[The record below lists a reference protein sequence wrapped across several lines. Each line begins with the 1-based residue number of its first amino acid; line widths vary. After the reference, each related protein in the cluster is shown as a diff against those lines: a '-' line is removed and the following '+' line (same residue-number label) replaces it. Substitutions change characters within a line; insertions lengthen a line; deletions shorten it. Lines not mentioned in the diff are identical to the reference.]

1 MFYNYIS
8 YWNGVYFIHNSQ
20 ARVYQEMVSV
30 NSNLVTEQ
38 ICNLKLSRTTD
49 PESITNVLPMRS
61 VSINISSSFQNS
73 EKIFEIKLIALTYTS
88 SLISNAV
95 EIVL

>member
-1 MFYNYIS
+1 MKSNVLQLHQLMD
-8 YWNGVYFIHNSQ
+8 GVYFIHNSH

-38 ICNLKLSRTTD
+38 IFNLKLSRTTD
-49 PESITNVLPMRS
+49 PESIPNVLPMRS

-73 EKIFEIKLIALTYTS
+73 EKTFEIKLISLTYTS
-88 SLISNAV
+88 SLI
-95 EIVL
+95 

>member
-1 MFYNYIS
+1 M
-8 YWNGVYFIHNSQ
+8 
-20 ARVYQEMVSV
+20 SV

-73 EKIFEIKLIALTYTS
+73 EKIFEIK
-88 SLISNAV
+88 
-95 EIVL
+95 

>member
-1 MFYNYIS
+1 M
-8 YWNGVYFIHNSQ
+8 
-20 ARVYQEMVSV
+20 SV

-38 ICNLKLSRTTD
+38 ICNLKWSRTTD

>member
-1 MFYNYIS
+1 
-8 YWNGVYFIHNSQ
+8 
-20 ARVYQEMVSV
+20 MVSV

-38 ICNLKLSRTTD
+38 IFNLKLSRTTD
-49 PESITNVLPMRS
+49 PESIPNVLPMRS

-73 EKIFEIKLIALTYTS
+73 EKIFEIKLIALTYTF

>member
-1 MFYNYIS
+1 M
-8 YWNGVYFIHNSQ
+8 
-20 ARVYQEMVSV
+20 SV

-49 PESITNVLPMRS
+49 PESIANVLPMRS

-73 EKIFEIKLIALTYTS
+73 EKIFEIK
-88 SLISNAV
+88 
-95 EIVL
+95 

>member
-1 MFYNYIS
+1 
-8 YWNGVYFIHNSQ
+8 
-20 ARVYQEMVSV
+20 MVSV

-38 ICNLKLSRTTD
+38 IFNLKLSRTTD